1 MKFLNKILQLP
12 YCLCIVNRDLVLTP
26 KQGLQ
31 LSGKRIF
38 YEESFN
44 SDNNNVNNLHHNDSA
59 AAVAVL
65 GTRPWERTL
74 KHVTYLTLFT
84 NAANGIITGN
94 FSKVKEYNEFL
105 ASDYVHSPKPLDS
118 RFGDIVTLAQG
129 RLETMPNGSY
139 RFVEGNCD
147 YECAR
152 ESNIIAMWHVQKIRH
167 RDTADRKYHYE
178 MKFSVSPM
186 TSKAPTETVVRGGPN
201 KRTIMEEKRNN
212 VQTFI
217 QKEDDY
223 PNSFRKL
230 VSDKDE
236 DFSDKRYEA
245 ARNFRQVNPHYAS
258 QQVTPIP
265 QSTFLRG
272 VYHPPPP
279 PPHST
284 MHMQQLQHARLS
296 QQPSVHAHPQL
307 HHSQQHPQQHL
318 PLPERLNIGEFY
330 KGNYVPKTTSK
341 MELFPNLLNMFM
353 GKPQYPLPPPTTFRP
368 PTYQMKF
375 PRPEIYTLQ
384 HHPSQEF
391 PKYSEYPQHPPP
403 PPQTHSQEQFTQRP
417 STSMPVVTHHYHHHY
432 FMPNNSAITIEQA
445 IQYGSGE
452 QKPEAA
458 AELYHNEVTEVT
470 APQGYVTNLYEEPH
484 ATTTLRQQH
493 FPQPQHP
500 PQTQYHANIQHQQTN
515 RQNYLQHNYHFQQ
528 VVPPAPQKIVFP
540 STQIEQQ
547 RVVLVTPAPPLRKPQ
562 YHQPQQ
568 QQQEHQQQLQHYD
581 NRPFTASLEYTT
593 VHVPLLISYPAT
605 ISEEERADV
614 PTPRNKPF
622 LQSDPLDDNIHYSEP
637 DPLYA
642 NVNEAESG
650 EENKYIANVHHTQQ
664 KVGNQEPQLESPENN
679 KHEILILDSCL
690 LKENKSNFLETN
702 VKLILFPIFQYD
714 RHQTNH
720 QQNDDENDSKK
731 EHSES
736 IEAQLPAPNEKP
748 NDTEDAKDTEETT
761 ETKQKLAEQ
770 NTSETTTTIK
780 QIANEKTTAKSI
792 KTEASNSIVSATKRP
807 KIFPL
812 RSKRISLKTATTTSS
827 TTTTAKPISTPKPTT
842 ETIKFTS
849 TAKPRKTFV
858 STSST
863 ETPLRIVSRYRNSY
877 ARGSSTTTSTTEKP
891 VLKWTPKRKFNKFM
905 SIKSTTPAAK
915 ENKIEINETDDESDE
930 NVDNND
936 EENSNNNNNE
946 DIKTNE
952 SNNFRITKLHLMTT
966 TTTTENELDSK
977 TTTTTEMSNAITTGT
992 KPTAM
997 ATPSSTTTSS
1007 TTSSTTPPSTS
1018 SSSTSTTISP
1028 LLSQTSQAETE
1039 IYEILTQKSVSK
1051 SVSLKVGNNGEEIPV
1066 IIDDHENEVK
1076 TF

>member
-1 MKFLNKILQLP
+1 MDYQIVPKTHNHFLLVISLLIFSFLP

-44 SDNNNVNNLHHNDSA
+44 SDDNNNDNALHHNDSA
-59 AAVAVL
+59 AVL
-65 GTRPWERTL
+65 GTQPWERTL

-201 KRTIMEEKRNN
+201 KRTIMEERRNN

-245 ARNFRQVNPHYAS
+245 ARNFRQVSPHYAS

-284 MHMQQLQHARLS
+284 MHMQQLQHSRLS
-296 QQPSVHAHPQL
+296 QQPSVHAHHPQL
-307 HHSQQHPQQHL
+307 HHPQQHL

-403 PPQTHSQEQFTQRP
+403 PPQSHSQEQFTQRP
-417 STSMPVVTHHYHHHY
+417 PTSMPVVTHHYHHHY

-445 IQYGSGE
+445 IQHSSGE
-452 QKPEAA
+452 QNPEAP
-458 AELYHNEVTEVT
+458 AELYHNEVTEIT

-493 FPQPQHP
+493 FPQPQHS

-515 RQNYLQHNYHFQQ
+515 RQNYLQHNYHFPQ

-562 YHQPQQ
+562 YQPQQ
-568 QQQEHQQQLQHYD
+568 QHQQQLQHYK

-622 LQSDPLDDNIHYSEP
+622 LQSDPLDDNVHYSEP

-650 EENKYIANVHHTQQ
+650 EENKFIANVQHSQQ
-664 KVGNQEPQLESPENN
+664 KVGNQEPQLESPEN
-679 KHEILILDSCL
+679 
-690 LKENKSNFLETN
+690 
-702 VKLILFPIFQYD
+702 YD
-714 RHQTNH
+714 HQQTNQ
-720 QQNDDENDSKK
+720 QQNDDEHDSKK

-748 NDTEDAKDTEETT
+748 NDTEAAKDTEETT
-761 ETKQKLAEQ
+761 ETKQKVAEQ
-770 NTSETTTTIK
+770 NTSESTTTTIK
-780 QIANEKTTAKSI
+780 QISNEKTTAKSI

-807 KIFPL
+807 KLFPL

-827 TTTTAKPISTPKPTT
+827 TTTTAKPTTSPKPTT
-842 ETIKFTS
+842 ETIKSS
-849 TAKPRKTFV
+849 TTPKPRKTFV

-863 ETPLRIVSRYRNSY
+863 ETPLRTVSRYRNTY
-877 ARGSSTTTSTTEKP
+877 TRGSSTTTTEKP

-905 SIKSTTPAAK
+905 TIKSTTPAAK

-930 NVDNND
+930 NNDNND
-936 EENSNNNNNE
+936 EENNNNNNE

-952 SNNFRITKLHLMTT
+952 SNNIRITKLHLM

-977 TTTTTEMSNAITTGT
+977 TTTTTEMSNAITMGT
-992 KPTAM
+992 RPTVM
-997 ATPSSTTTSS
+997 ASTTTTSS
-1007 TTSSTTPPSTS
+1007 T